1 MREREGEFKIKLKK
15 KKRARN
21 NKREEEFFF
30 KKKLERGKT
39 VREREKKSGR
49 KGEFLKEK
57 MVEGEEE

>member
-30 KKKLERGKT
+30 KKKLERGK
-39 VREREKKSGR
+39 KSGR